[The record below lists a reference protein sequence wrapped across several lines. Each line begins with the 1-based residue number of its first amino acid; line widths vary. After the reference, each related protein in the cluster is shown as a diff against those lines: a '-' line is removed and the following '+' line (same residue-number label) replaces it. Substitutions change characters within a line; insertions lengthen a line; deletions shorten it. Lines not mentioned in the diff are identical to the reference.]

1 MLDRNIKP
9 IVHLV
14 SWTKDPIKTVCAVQS
29 NELGNKLYDL
39 DIISEEEAELRLK
52 DMLNTGIASSIESIS
67 LVFQIFNVPRSFTH
81 QIVRTRVG
89 ASYRQESLRM
99 AVRTEDDFNVV
110 RHKEIDENEEAIKI
124 YDEIAEQ
131 CFRAYEKLI
140 KLGIKPEQARDVL
153 PEGIL
158 TNISVTYTYNTLIK
172 VAGMRLCHQAQSFW
186 KEVFRQIKKEVAEK
200 ISPVLAEYLKPIC
213 YQTGFCEFGSAFDDK
228 SCPYIKEGV
237 FKLNPMKEKN
247 RINIEISKKDKDLLD
262 KRESDN
268 NKIYGKNKTQE

>member
-1 MLDRNIKP
+1 MLDKNIKP
-9 IVHLV
+9 IVHLI
-14 SWTKDPIKTVCAVQS
+14 SWTQNPLKTVYAVQS
-29 NELGNKLYDL
+29 NELGNRIYDL
-39 DIISEEEAELRLK
+39 DSITEEEAELRLR

-81 QIVRTRVG
+81 QIVRTRIG

-110 RHKEIDENEEAIKI
+110 RHKEIDENEEAMKI
-124 YDEIAEQ
+124 YDEICKQSLESYQ
-131 CFRAYEKLI
+131 KLI

-153 PEGIL
+153 PEGTL

-172 VAGMRLCHQAQSFW
+172 VAGLRLCHQAQPFW
-186 KEVFRQIKKEVAEK
+186 KEVFKQIKKEMSDK

-228 SCPYIKEGV
+228 SCKLIKNGL
-237 FKLNPMKEKN
+237 FKLNPMKQKNKVKININEKDKELLEIREKN
-247 RINIEISKKDKDLLD
+247 NL
-262 KRESDN
+262 
-268 NKIYGKNKTQE
+268 